1 MKKFLTGVAF
11 AVLLCGCIN
20 IQYNGK
26 TAEKKADDILVTV
39 YSNAEKVTRKYTV
52 LGEAVAS
59 GNYQETSR
67 DRMISKLREKAR
79 ECGASAIIITE
90 QKVVTDDNEKV
101 PGSAFRSAF
110 DQEGTP
116 ENWQA
121 LARSVD
127 REYVNTNR
135 TVNNASSGSNRNM
148 TRIIKAVFITY

>member
-116 ENWQA
+116 ENWQTF
-121 LARSVD
+121 ARSVD
-127 REYVNTNR
+127 REYVNTDR
-135 TVNNASSGSNRNM
+135 TVHNASSGSNRNM